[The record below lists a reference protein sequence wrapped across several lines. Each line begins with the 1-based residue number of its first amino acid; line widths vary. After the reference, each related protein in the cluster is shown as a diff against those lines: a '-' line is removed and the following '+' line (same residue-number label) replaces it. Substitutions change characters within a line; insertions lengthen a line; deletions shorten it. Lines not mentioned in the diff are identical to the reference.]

1 METHLKVSITDGSVF
16 VVTDVL
22 TTVTVEVMG
31 FGVTVLTG
39 TEFLYVM
46 LSFGTFFVEVTV
58 EVWIAPFFF
67 DF

>member
-1 METHLKVSITDGSVF
+1 VSITDGFVF

-22 TTVTVEVMG
+22 TTTTVEVMG

-46 LSFGTFFVEVTV
+46 LSFGNFFVEVMV
-58 EVWIAPFFF
+58 DVGIAPFFF
-67 DF
+67 DFW